1 MSLDLPSSQPAESP
15 LPQDGRVLLD
25 APLLKRLRKTRG
37 LSQEALA
44 DLCFQRQLC
53 VSIASI
59 KRAETG
65 KIVLYRTA
73 RHLAQ
78 VFGVTLEELAAGES
92 ALPASASV
100 PAPPPMLPAAL
111 PVSGTS
117 AIAPPAASPPGEP
130 DGIVRHVVM
139 LEIELGTPQT
149 ADSAAVHEL
158 AYVVQQFGG
167 RLAQVDGSRV
177 SAVFGLPQA
186 FRSDAE
192 RAMRCA
198 LELNRHLL
206 THGGRAMA
214 LRMARWERGAAAAA
228 AFADPVPD
236 LRHAHAQHAA
246 PGVRPFRLPLYVER
260 KLLPLLDNR
269 FLFEQQQDRHE
280 QQGQEPGAARH
291 PGYLAFSKPAASDA
305 SQLPPLIGRYAE
317 TRQFKAVVES
327 IEESQ
332 CGHIIYLRAMAGVGK
347 SRLAQEFTG
356 IGRQHGM
363 RCHRAE
369 VQDLGAD
376 AGWRAP
382 LEQLA
387 RSLLGLGSPLAHS
400 HAQAI
405 ADTLVRLYL
414 PADSALFYHVLAGVQ
429 LSPEQ
434 QALYSAMSPEV
445 REQGWS
451 HALQTLLLRQ
461 AMTEPQLVALEDVHW
476 GDPYLFEALGPL
488 LALSRQAPVLWV
500 ITSRVENDP
509 LESALRQQM
518 DDLGLSVFD
527 LAPMAPRE
535 AAVLADQ
542 FSDVDPSYRARC
554 VERAQGNPLF
564 LTQLLASPGQQ
575 LPDSLRHL
583 IQARLDGLPPAHAQA
598 LRMASVLGHRFD
610 LALLR
615 AALGQPD
622 YQPQAAGRDS
632 LLRAVVGSGSG
643 GSYAFVH
650 DLVMHCIYDAIDP
663 AQQRRL
669 HLQAAHAWRGEDA
682 VQCAHHLYR
691 AADPGALEMMLSAI
705 RAKLEQHQF
714 EAALDLTAACNTADS
729 TSFSSFPLALLRAH
743 ASAGMGHM
751 GNARRYY
758 QHAMLLAG
766 RPQDKIEAVVGLAA
780 TLNVL
785 EELEEEE
792 RLLDETVPLALEI
805 GADAALGK
813 LLYLKGNIYFPRGN
827 YNECR
832 RLHEDAARYAQA
844 SDMRET
850 QARALSGVGDSYYA
864 QGRMRK
870 AYDLFA
876 QCLAMCEQD
885 RFVQIEAS
893 NRAAL
898 GSTRIYLGDA
908 TGAVRD
914 AQASAAIARKVGN
927 RRAETFA
934 RMTAGWA
941 LVAGGLLEQASDEVE
956 TGLELARS
964 LGSSRFETFL
974 MESQARIT
982 WLRGDR
988 VLAERQIVLAA
999 QQMERLQLHNFIGPW
1014 VLGTLAL
1021 FSQDGAVRKRALLQ
1035 GAAHL
1040 TRDCLAHNAYRFH
1053 LSAAEVS
1060 LLDGDTVAAEFYAG
1074 QLAAYAAQESCNW
1087 IEHHTALIHAYA
1099 GWLRTPSETLRAQLA
1114 LLHAQSTQYGY
1125 THAAP
1130 RLHLALQALA

>member
-1 MSLDLPSSQPAESP
+1 MSLDLPSYHNAETP

-25 APLLKRLRKTRG
+25 ATLLKRLRKTRG

-44 DLCFQRQLC
+44 DLCFQQQLC

-78 VFGVTLEELAAGES
+78 VFDVALEDLTIEQAASAPSAPPVAASAAALPPARSGFAAG
-92 ALPASASV
+92 AAQYAAGQLPGQLPGHVAAAM
-100 PAPPPMLPAAL
+100 PAGLPAAQDDVL
-111 PVSGTS
+111 
-117 AIAPPAASPPGEP
+117 
-130 DGIVRHVVM
+130 RHVVM
-139 LEIELGTPQT
+139 LEVELAAPQS
-149 ADSAAVHEL
+149 AGSAAVHEL
-158 AYVVQQFGG
+158 AYLVQQFGG
-167 RLAQVDGSRV
+167 RVAQVDGCRI

-214 LRMARWERGAAAAA
+214 MRLARWERGAVAASAA
-228 AFADPVPD
+228 PAPD
-236 LRHAHAQHAA
+236 LRHYDAPHAA
-246 PGVRPFRLPLYVER
+246 GVRPFRLPLYVER
-260 KLLPLLDNR
+260 KLLPLLDHR
-269 FLFEQQQDRHE
+269 FLFEQEDDRY
-280 QQGQEPGAARH
+280 

-317 TRQFKAVVES
+317 TRQFKAVVETT
-327 IEESQ
+327 EESQ

-347 SRLAQEFTG
+347 SRLAQEFAD
-356 IGRQHGM
+356 IARQHGM

-387 RSLLGLGSPLAHS
+387 RSLLGLGSPLAH
-400 HAQAI
+400 ANAEAI
-405 ADTLVRLYL
+405 ADTVARLYL
-414 PADSALFYHVLAGVQ
+414 PADSALFYHVLAGVP
-429 LSPEQ
+429 LSAEQ
-434 QALYSAMSPEV
+434 QSLYSAMSPEV

-451 HALQTLLLRQ
+451 HALQILLLRL

-488 LALSRQAPVLWV
+488 LALSREAPVLWV
-500 ITSRVENDP
+500 ISSRVENDP

-542 FSDVDPSYRARC
+542 FGDVDPAYRARC

-564 LTQLLASPGQQ
+564 LTQLLASPGQH

-583 IQARLDGLPPAHAQA
+583 IQARLDGLPRVHAQA

-622 YQPQAAGRDS
+622 YEPQAAGRDS
-632 LLRAVVGSGSG
+632 LLRAQGSAGAYG
-643 GSYAFVH
+643 FVH

-663 AQQRRL
+663 AQQRQL
-669 HLQAAHAWRGEDA
+669 HLQAAEAWRGQDA

-691 AADPGALEMMLSAI
+691 AADPGALDMMLSAI
-705 RAKLEQHQF
+705 RIKLDQHQF

-758 QHAMLLAG
+758 QHAMMLAG

-805 GADAALGK
+805 GAEAALGK

-870 AYDLFA
+870 AYDLFE

-908 TGAVRD
+908 AGAVRD

-941 LVAGGLLEQASDEVE
+941 LVANGLLEQATEEVE
-956 TGLELARS
+956 SGLHLARS

-988 VLAERQIVLAA
+988 ALAERQILLAA
-999 QQMERLQLHNFIGPW
+999 QHMERLQLHNFIGPW

-1021 FSQDGAVRKRALLQ
+1021 FSQDAAVRKRALLQ

-1074 QLAAYAAQESCNW
+1074 QLAAYGAQEPCTW
-1087 IEHHTALIHAYA
+1087 IEHHAALIHAYA
-1099 GWLRTPSETLRAQLA
+1099 EWLRAPSETLRAELA
-1114 LLHAQSTQYGY
+1114 LLHARSAQYGY